1 MFFMFFCISFIYT
14 ILRDTK
20 DSLIVTAPNSGAEA
34 IPFLK
39 VWCVVPS
46 AIFLMVVYTSLANR
60 LTKESL
66 FYTVLS
72 PFLAF
77 FMLFAFVLYPNA
89 HLIHPVE
96 SANYLASLLP
106 DTAGFR
112 GVIAIYRNWSY
123 ALFYILSE
131 MWGSMVLSLM
141 FWGFANDI
149 TKTSE
154 AKRFY
159 ALFGIGANVALIFS
173 GQAIK
178 WASIQTEGRTYT
190 DSLQV
195 MMSMVLAM
203 GLGVMY
209 IYY

>member
-1 MFFMFFCISFIYT
+1 MVSTTKQSGDNFTGLRSFLWPIHNYELKKVVPMILMIFCVSFVYT

-20 DSLIVTAPNSGAEA
+20 DALIVTAPGSGAEA

-46 AIFLMVVYTSLANR
+46 AIFLMLVYTSLANS
-60 LTKESL
+60 LTKERL
-66 FYTVLS
+66 FYTVLT
-72 PFLAF
+72 PFLLF

-89 HLIHPVE
+89 SLIHPVE

-112 GVIAIYRNWSY
+112 GVVAIYRNWSY

-154 AKRFY
+154 AKKILCIVWY
-159 ALFGIGANVALIFS
+159 WS
-173 GQAIK
+173 
-178 WASIQTEGRTYT
+178 
-190 DSLQV
+190 
-195 MMSMVLAM
+195 
-203 GLGVMY
+203 
-209 IYY
+209 